1 MRGELHLPAG
11 EDGIDV
17 DEAKRLLRALFA
29 SPGYRPPVLSHVA
42 VELMHLSQ
50 RPNVQFEEVVRLL
63 ERDPVLAART
73 LSVAQSAAYAARS
86 PILSLHQA
94 AVRLGLRALREHV
107 LEAALHL
114 RIFRVPGFE
123 APMARLARHS
133 TATAHVVRAVC
144 RRTLVDAEYAFLC
157 GLLHDVGIAGIL
169 LALAEDPRW
178 RGASFEELEPVLDE
192 VHAEASGILC
202 RLWRLPEAIQ
212 AVVSS
217 HHEVTVAGRA
227 EPVRAALVVAEQLVW
242 EAGAGMLPPPENADP
257 MSQAMPEPPLEGLDA
272 NWTGVVEEARKVL
285 SIDELAFCAA
295 RAEAFEMVERLGL
308 AGSGASGAAP
318 PAPARAAGRR

>member
-1 MRGELHLPAG
+1 MHLPAP
-11 EDGIDV
+11 EDGIEV
-17 DEAKRLLRALFA
+17 EEAKRLLRALFA
-29 SPGYRPPVLSHVA
+29 SPGYRAPVLSHVA
-42 VELMHLSQ
+42 VELMQLSQ
-50 RPNVQFEEVVRLL
+50 RPHVQFAEVVRLL
-63 ERDPVLAART
+63 EQDPVLAARA
-73 LSVAQSAAYAARS
+73 LSMAQSAFYAPRS

-94 AVRLGLRALREHV
+94 VVRLGLKALRELV

-114 RIFRVPGFE
+114 KIFRVPGFE

-178 RGASFEELEPVLDE
+178 KGVSFEELTPVLEE

-202 RLWRLPEAIQ
+202 RVWKLAEAIQ
-212 AVVSS
+212 DVVAN
-217 HHEVTVAGRA
+217 HHDVTVDGRA

-242 EAGAGMLPPPENADP
+242 EAGAGMLPPPEDADP
-257 MSQAMPEPPLEGLDA
+257 MSPAMPEPPLEGLDA

-285 SIDELAFCAA
+285 NIDALAFCAA
-295 RAEAFEMVERLGL
+295 RAEAFEIVRRLGP
-308 AGSGASGAAP
+308 AGGRAPAAAP
-318 PAPARAAGRR
+318 RPATAQPVCRR